1 MLYGCIHVQK
11 LQGTF
16 VDVNLLAAALVSEQS
31 DARYEGEESVSSSYF
46 LQLYLALQTA
56 EDKVC

>member
-11 LQGTF
+11 LQGTC

-31 DARYEGEESVSSSYF
+31 DVRYEGEESVSSSYF
-46 LQLYLALQTA
+46 FAA
-56 EDKVC
+56 VSRSPDC

>member
-11 LQGTF
+11 LQGTC
-16 VDVNLLAAALVSEQS
+16 VDVNLLAAALVS
-31 DARYEGEESVSSSYF
+31 DVRYEGEESVSSSYF